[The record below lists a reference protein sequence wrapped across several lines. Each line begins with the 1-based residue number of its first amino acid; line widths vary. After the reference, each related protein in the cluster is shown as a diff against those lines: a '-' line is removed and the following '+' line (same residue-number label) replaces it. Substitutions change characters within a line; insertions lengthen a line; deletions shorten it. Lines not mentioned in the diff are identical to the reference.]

1 MEFLI
6 LMVQW
11 EEEITIKVQDTDLAN
26 ISLSTSLNY
35 LVSNLSRTAGREKL
49 LKTMSR
55 VCNFST
61 FLKMSA
67 MTYDLLFQSMKSE
80 ALLNRR
86 RIYGGCTPLY
96 VHFLFLTLFFKIR
109 RSFFASVIKII
120 SGIYC

>member
-80 ALLNRR
+80 ALFNRVLLITNSKYIQASR
-86 RIYGGCTPLY
+86 VTTIGKPKSKFSSTREPQR
-96 VHFLFLTLFFKIR
+96 FK
-109 RSFFASVIKII
+109 
-120 SGIYC
+120 